1 MRLLNDIFASTA
13 VHSGERLSVIAMQQL
28 AEIGV
33 HAQQLFD
40 GNRKLLNEFLDTR
53 DDLEVVRP
61 EFGTVMFPR
70 VRDGSSEPLCRLLR
84 EKYETTV
91 VPGSFFEMPAHFRV
105 GIAGDTDVLEEGL
118 KRLGSALDDLS
129 RR

>member
-28 AEIGV
+28 AEIGA

-53 DDLEVVRP
+53 NDLEVVRP
-61 EFGTVMFPR
+61 DFGTVMFPR

-118 KRLGSALDDLS
+118 KRLGSALDYLS